1 MFVPYQMLRNLAP
14 ETLTIS
20 QQRAAD
26 EQLGEIAA
34 ALSTVGRG
42 RRIARQRRTSSN
54 GSGGVTFGRLSKA
67 AAAPK
72 AAC

>member
-1 MFVPYQMLRNLAP
+1 MFVPYQMLRILAP
-14 ETLTIS
+14 ETVTIA

-34 ALSTVGRG
+34 ALSVGGRG
-42 RRIARQRRTSSN
+42 RRLSRGRRTSSN
-54 GSGGVTFGRLSKA
+54 GSGGVMLSRLSKS
-67 AAAPK
+67 APK

>member
-1 MFVPYQMLRNLAP
+1 MFVPYQMVRNLAP

-26 EQLGEIAA
+26 EQLGQIAA
-34 ALSTVGRG
+34 ALSIGGRG
-42 RRIARQRRTSSN
+42 RRISRGRRTSSN
-54 GSGGVTFGRLSKA
+54 GSGGVTFSRLSK
-67 AAAPK
+67 AAPK